1 MNCKSGFFLLL
12 LFSLSCG
19 SPSQDEKLSIFKYN
33 QASGIATLD
42 PAFAKDQAAI
52 WACNQLFNGL
62 VQLNEKLE
70 VVPSIAKSWDISNDG
85 LSYTFYLRDDVLF
98 HHHEIFT
105 QERRV
110 VASDFSFSFDRL
122 KSKQLASPGAWV
134 LSNVKSYTPLNDS
147 TFSIKLKNPFPPF
160 LGLLSMPYCSVVPKE
175 IVENTDFRAHPIGTG
190 PFQFQYWKEGV
201 KLVFRKNQNYFE
213 KEGDNGLPYLDAVA
227 ITFIKD
233 KQAAFLEFLKGNL
246 DFISGI
252 DASYKDEVLK
262 RDGGLQEKYKGKIN
276 LQSEPYLNT
285 EYLGFLMEEALPIEI
300 RQAINYGFDKEKM
313 LKYLRNNIGTPA
325 LQGFVPKGLPS
336 FSEEL
341 KGYDYNTEKAKQLIA
356 ASGFDANKEIVLST
370 TSSYLD
376 LCEYIQNA
384 LSEIGLNIKIEVNP
398 PSTHRQMVA
407 TSKLLF
413 FRGSWIADYADA
425 ENYLA
430 LFYSKN
436 FCPNGP
442 NYTHFANEKFDD
454 LYERASKETND
465 SVRYLLYNRMDEII
479 INQAAIVPLY
489 YDRVLRFSQPNIS
502 GFNPNAMNL
511 LDLKRVKK
519 Q

>member
-1 MNCKSGFFLLL
+1 MNFKSGFFLLL

-19 SPSQDEKLSIFKYN
+19 SPLQDEKLSIFKYN

-42 PAFAKDQAAI
+42 PAFAKDQATI
-52 WACNQLFNGL
+52 WVCNQLFNGL

-70 VVPSIAKSWDISNDG
+70 VVPSIAKNWDISNDG
-85 LSYTFYLRDDVLF
+85 LSYTFYLRDDVFF

-110 VASDFSFSFDRL
+110 VASDFSFSFNRL

-134 LSNVKSYTPLNDS
+134 LANVNSYTAINDS
-147 TFSIKLKNPFPPF
+147 TFNIMLKNPFPPF
-160 LGLLSMPYCSVVPKE
+160 LDLLSMPYCSVIPKE
-175 IVENTDFRAHPIGTG
+175 IVENTDFRANPIGTG

-213 KEGDNGLPYLDAVA
+213 KEEGKSLPYLDAVA

-233 KQAAFLEFLKGNL
+233 KQAAFLEFLKGDL
-246 DFISGI
+246 DFISGL

-285 EYLGFLMEEALPIEI
+285 EYLGFLMENALPIEI
-300 RQAINYGFDKEKM
+300 RQAINYGFDRKKM
-313 LKYLRNNIGTPA
+313 LKYLRNDIGTPA

-341 KGYDYNTEKAKQLIA
+341 KGYDYNLEKAKQLIA

-384 LSEIGLNIKIEVNP
+384 LFEIGLNIKIEVNP

-407 TSKLLF
+407 TSKLSF

-430 LFYSKN
+430 LFYSEN

-465 SVRYLLYNRMDEII
+465 SVRFLLYNKMDEII

-489 YDRVLRFSQPNIS
+489 YDKVLRFSHLNIS
-502 GFNPNAMNL
+502 GFNSNPMNL